1 MAREGS
7 GRRNGMTE
15 LLLWPA
21 LVIVAPLLLG
31 PLLALGHES
40 LKPFVGG
47 RIGGDETS
55 RLTLDNYAQIV
66 APEYA
71 RYFLDTFR
79 ISFISA
85 GLAMVL
91 GFPVAHF
98 IVRRAGSLMR
108 RMLIG
113 WLVGTLF
120 LSLIV
125 RVYAIAVTFGPLGP
139 LSGFGQMLGIAP
151 DSPDGAELMVVLSL
165 MNTTLPLVALTLV
178 GTLQNINPRLE
189 EAAMAL
195 GAPRWKTF
203 FQITVAMS
211 LPGVLSAGIIA
222 YAFCLSNL
230 VVPMLVGRGFIL
242 FVSNLIYSRFSEVA
256 NFPGGAALSIV
267 MMVACVTL
275 FYGLLHL
282 VRANWREAGK

>member
-1 MAREGS
+1 MAKARGKPRD
-7 GRRNGMTE
+7 GLTA

-21 LVIVAPLLLG
+21 LIIVAPLLLG
-31 PLLALGHES
+31 PILALGHES

-47 RIGGDETS
+47 RIGGDDAGA
-55 RLTLDNYAQIV
+55 LTLDNYAQI
-66 APEYA
+66 ASPEYA

-79 ISFISA
+79 IGFISA

-91 GFPVAHF
+91 GFPMAHF
-98 IVRRAGSLMR
+98 IVRRAGPLTRRLLM
-108 RMLIG
+108 G
-113 WLVGTLF
+113 GLVGTLF

-125 RVYAIAVTFGPLGP
+125 RVYAIAVTFGSLGP
-139 LSGFGQMLGIAP
+139 LSGFGRLFGIAP
-151 DSPDGAELMVVLSL
+151 SSPNGAELMVVLSL
-165 MNTTLPLVALTLV
+165 MNTTLPLVALTLI

-189 EAAMAL
+189 EAAMSL

-203 FQITVAMS
+203 FQVTMAMS
-211 LPGVLSAGIIA
+211 LPGILSAGIIA
-222 YAFCLSNL
+222 YAFCISNL

-242 FVSNLIYSRFSEVA
+242 FVSNLIYARFSDVA

-267 MMVACVTL
+267 MMVLSVAL

-282 VRANWREAGK
+282 VRTNWQEAGK

>member
-1 MAREGS
+1 MARAG
-7 GRRNGMTE
+7 GKRRDGLTA

-21 LVIVAPLLLG
+21 LIIVAPLLLG

-47 RIGGDETS
+47 RIGGDDAGA
-55 RLTLDNYAQIV
+55 LTLDNYAQIA

-91 GFPVAHF
+91 GFPMAHF
-98 IVRRAGSLMR
+98 IARRAGPLMR
-108 RMLIG
+108 RVLMG
-113 WLVGTLF
+113 GLVGTLF
-120 LSLIV
+120 LSIIV
-125 RVYAIAVTFGPLGP
+125 RVYAIAVSFGPLGP
-139 LSGFGQMLGIAP
+139 LSGFGRLFGIAP
-151 DSPDGAELMVVLSL
+151 ASPDGAELMVVLSL

-189 EAAMAL
+189 EAAMSL

-203 FQITVAMS
+203 FQVTVAMS
-211 LPGVLSAGIIA
+211 LPGILAAGIIA

-267 MMVACVTL
+267 MMVVSVAL

-282 VRANWREAGK
+282 VRANWQEAGK